1 MWDNR
6 ADQFTENSA
15 HYHTH
20 LNGPLPGSNANYYPP
35 QLINLIKKANLVLHA
50 GNLSN
55 SADPGAYNNLLNLC
69 NYYGCE
75 LRVADSDEQNITT
88 INMLGIR
95 IGLVHKAFE
104 GYVFSESIAAEMAAD
119 RDLDVLVFGHLH
131 EPIIVWNKNTNGKRR
146 LLVCP
151 GPGSNNAI
159 NEVPTNDT
167 HKCPPYPTVVLLEI
181 DNGDISSAEIVTVE
195 WT

>member
-1 MWDNR
+1 MVLALSD
-6 ADQFTENSA
+6 
-15 HYHTH
+15 TH

-35 QLINLIKKANLVLHA
+35 QLIDLIKKANLVLHA
-50 GNLSN
+50 GNLAN
-55 SADPGAYNNLLNLC
+55 SDYSGAYNNLLNLC
-69 NYYGCE
+69 HDSGCK
-75 LRVADSDEQNITT
+75 LSMADSDEQKITT

-95 IGLVHKAFE
+95 IGLVHNAFG
-104 GYVFSESIAAEMAAD
+104 GYVFSESIASKTAAD
-119 RDLDVLVFGHLH
+119 NDLDLLVFGHLH

-151 GPGSNNAI
+151 GPGSNKAI
-159 NEVPTNDT
+159 NVVPTNDT

-181 DNGDISSAEIVTVE
+181 DNGDISSAEIVPVD